1 MHFARN
7 ARAPSFRFARA
18 ALSCRQ
24 PMAALNE
31 RDERWIVQERADGAN
46 CNNWHWTFKDV
57 TARTK
62 AALDERLKAVEFPPG
77 LEGCRITS
85 CTAIGECSVS
95 NRKGRLFL
103 TYELDVTLGLTME
116 PSGGGGDATGAS
128 LRFPDV
134 SATEIDDLQCVLS
147 VKTPTALIM
156 DQEDEEIE
164 SRGSPTTLPEVR
176 AQAVPFLTQRLRQ
189 EVLALQEELRAEH
202 AEHAPPTVRRSRL
215 QPLSGPGASAFA
227 APRLTTTPRCGAQ
240 AGPAPLH
247 APVPQP
253 IPQPLKIDHAQ
264 ADAAA
269 AAASAVSAYAVKGA
283 AARGKGAVAARA
295 AVAAVAHGHG
305 RGHGAGGRGGAG
317 AGAEAEAEEGDGEEG
332 EEDALPPPLCA
343 ALALLRRGGEP
354 PRMLRLSNCGLRDVH
369 LLPLIETLQVRGC
382 SIVKG
387 VACTRRPPAAPRR
400 GTAGKGV

>member
-1 MHFARN
+1 
-7 ARAPSFRFARA
+7 
-18 ALSCRQ
+18 
-24 PMAALNE
+24 MAALNE

-85 CTAIGECSVS
+85 CTATGECSFS

-103 TYELDVTLGLTME
+103 TYELDVTLGLTVE
-116 PSGGGGDATGAS
+116 PSGGGGDATEAS

-147 VKTPTALIM
+147 VKNSRALVV
-156 DQEDEEIE
+156 DEEDSELE
-164 SRGSPTTLPEVR
+164 SRGSPTAIPAAVR

-215 QPLSGPGASAFA
+215 QPFPGL
-227 APRLTTTPRCGAQ
+227 APFRAWRLGVCVWLPALTTLSPLCAQ

-253 IPQPLKIDHAQ
+253 IPQPLKMDHAQ

-283 AARGKGAVAARA
+283 AARGRGAVAARA
-295 AVAAVAHGHG
+295 AAAAVAHG
-305 RGHGAGGRGGAG
+305 AGGQGGAEVDP
-317 AGAEAEAEEGDGEEG
+317 EAEGGDGEEG
-332 EEDALPPPLCA
+332 EEGEEDSLPPPLCA
-343 ALALLRRGGEP
+343 ALAQLQRVAQQVGEP
-354 PRMLRLSNCGLRDVH
+354 PRVLRLSNCGLRDVH
-369 LLPLIETLQVRGC
+369 LLPLIDALQVRG
-382 SIVKG
+382 
-387 VACTRRPPAAPRR
+387 VAC
-400 GTAGKGV
+400 

>member
-1 MHFARN
+1 
-7 ARAPSFRFARA
+7 
-18 ALSCRQ
+18 
-24 PMAALNE
+24 MAALDE

-62 AALDERLKAVEFPPG
+62 VALDERLKAVEFPPG

-147 VKTPTALIM
+147 VKTPTALVM

-215 QPLSGPGASAFA
+215 QPLSGSGASAFA
-227 APRLTTTPRCGAQ
+227 APRLTTAPRCGAQ

-305 RGHGAGGRGGAG
+305 RGH
-317 AGAEAEAEEGDGEEG
+317 
-332 EEDALPPPLCA
+332 DAHRA
-343 ALALLRRGGEP
+343 IAQT
-354 PRMLRLSNCGLRDVH
+354 LSRDH
-369 LLPLIETLQVRGC
+369 ST
-382 SIVKG
+382 
-387 VACTRRPPAAPRR
+387 
-400 GTAGKGV
+400 